1 MNQLQVCRLQGVVNG
16 KYNTYNYLFIKE
28 IFLIK
33 LAEILSHRNFGLYT
47 QYLFSYNMLV

>member
-16 KYNTYNYLFIKE
+16 KYNTYDYLFIKE

-33 LAEILSHRNFGLYT
+33 ISRNFVPQKLWIINT
-47 QYLFSYNMLV
+47 VFI